1 MATIAEANESIG
13 RVLKVSDDDW
23 RVVVKK
29 VKNHLRI
36 RKILFSTT
44 GVHSEKN
51 FGMSPM
57 DYYLGNA
64 IEKLFDGKWIW
75 KKDLTISEQVI
86 RIIDSMISTELEKAD
101 TDKAKS
107 VNIEYVDA
115 DKDLWLFPSDIDIS
129 QSDEIEKDFQEK
141 IDLIYKAID
150 GDNDLELLFLCIQ
163 QGIKSKDIAEEMG
176 IPVERVYKLSEKL
189 KLKANKLKRG

>member
-1 MATIAEANESIG
+1 MATKAEADESIN
-13 RVLKVSDDDW
+13 RVLNVSDDDW

-44 GVHSEKN
+44 GVHSESN

-75 KKDLTISEQVI
+75 KKELTISEQVI
-86 RIIDSMISTELEKAD
+86 RIIDSMISTELEKAV
-101 TDKAKS
+101 TEKAKS

-115 DKDLWLFPSDIDIS
+115 FKDLWLLPTNVNILPSDDI
-129 QSDEIEKDFQEK
+129 ERDFKEK
-141 IDLIYKAID
+141 IELIYKAIEGND
-150 GDNDLELLFLCIQ
+150 DLELLFLCIQ
-163 QGIKSKDIAEEMG
+163 QNMKSKEIAKEMG
-176 IPVERVYKLSEKL
+176 IPIERVYKLSEKL
-189 KLKANKLKRG
+189 KSKANKIKKG